1 MSRCVSPLFACAFI
15 LYLAMPALP
24 ACAHPQ
30 TQNADAKTPAAK
42 LPQTDAA
49 EQKPVPNAPVKPAK
63 AKAED
68 RIFKD
73 VPADSPLY
81 AAVADLQQQG
91 VLLNY
96 PEGYF
101 RGRRPL
107 TYYEFSIAA
116 ARTVKDWDALTLAPD
131 GKTMQTVVAV
141 PRSLSRDQAQALLN
155 VWTELRADVAAS
167 GFGAAKTN
175 LIIRTLRAYINL
187 LTNTPPDFTLHT
199 GINSGGL
206 KDGPKKE
213 QKQ

>member
-1 MSRCVSPLFACAFI
+1 MPRCAPLLFACG
-15 LYLAMPALP
+15 LPLCLALSAL
-24 ACAHPQ
+24 AVRAYPQ
-30 TQNADAKTPAAK
+30 TQNSDAKTPVAK
-42 LPQTDAA
+42 VPQTDAA
-49 EQKPVPNAPVKPAK
+49 AQKPISAAPAKPAK

-68 RIFKD
+68 RMFKD

-81 AAVADLQQQG
+81 AAVTDLQQQG

-131 GKTMQTVVAV
+131 GKALQTVIAV
-141 PRSLSRDQAQALLN
+141 PRSLTRDQAQTLLN
-155 VWTELRADVAAS
+155 VWTDIRADVAAC

-199 GINSGGL
+199 GMNFGGP
-206 KDGPKKE
+206 KDGSKKE
-213 QKQ
+213 QK